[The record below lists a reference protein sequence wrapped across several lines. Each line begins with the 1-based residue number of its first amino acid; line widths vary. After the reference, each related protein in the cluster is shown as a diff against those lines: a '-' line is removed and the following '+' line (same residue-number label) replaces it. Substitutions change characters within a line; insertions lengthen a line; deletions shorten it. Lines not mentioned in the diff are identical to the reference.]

1 MSEIDDLLREFP
13 PGVRERLRSA
23 WERLPESGRAHLT
36 RALQHLPGTLS
47 GWREL
52 MRLALSQV
60 RVATGD
66 KRRVAI
72 VGPANVG
79 KSTLYNQLVRDEAD
93 LAEVSAVP
101 GTTRVSRTAD
111 AGLFAIVD
119 TPGADAAGAV
129 GEAEKDRALASAREA
144 DFLIVV
150 FDAVQGVKRIE
161 QELFR
166 ELANLDRPYVVVLN
180 KVDLLSGD
188 RERTRVVDVAAHTLG
203 LGADQIVACVAKSGK
218 HVEQVLLAVAK
229 AEPEIVAALGAALPT
244 YRRGLS
250 WSVTT
255 KAGAA
260 AAAIALAP
268 LPILDVFP
276 LLALQSSLVLGIAR
290 IYGERI
296 TFVRARELLATFGLG
311 LLGRTLFIE
320 LSKLGGPPGW
330 LLAAA
335 IASSTTVVMGRAAA
349 LWFERGERVR
359 AKDLRAES
367 RTLTKR
373 LLTALKGLGRRRP
386 ARALLKEQ
394 VEAALAEVP
403 AEAPAESTPDQTRT
417 AEP

>member
-1 MSEIDDLLREFP
+1 MSEMDELLREFP
-13 PGVRERLRSA
+13 PGVRERLRSV
-23 WERLPESGRAHLT
+23 WGKLPESARGPLT
-36 RALQHLPGTLS
+36 RALSHLPGTLG

-60 RVATGD
+60 RLAAGD
-66 KRRVAI
+66 KRRIAI

-79 KSTLYNQLVRDEAD
+79 KSTLYNQLVRDQAD

-101 GTTRVSRTAD
+101 GTTRISQTAD
-111 AGLFAIVD
+111 AGLFSVVD

-129 GEAEKDRALASAREA
+129 GEAEKERAFASAREA

-161 QELFR
+161 HELCR
-166 ELANLDRPYVVVLN
+166 ELSGLDRPYVVVLN
-180 KVDLLSGD
+180 KVDLLSGES
-188 RERTRVVDVAAHTLG
+188 ERTRVLESAARTLG
-203 LGADQIVACVAKSGK
+203 LGTDQVVACVAKSGK
-218 HVEQVLLAVAK
+218 HVEDVLLAVAK
-229 AEPEIVAALGAALPT
+229 AEPEIVAALGAALPA
-244 YRRGLS
+244 YRRGLA

-276 LLALQSSLVLGIAR
+276 LLALQASLVLGIAR

-296 TFVRARELLATFGLG
+296 TLVRARELLATFGLG
-311 LLGRTLFIE
+311 LLGRTLFQE

-330 LLAAA
+330 LLASA

-349 LWFERGERVR
+349 LWFERGERAR
-359 AKDLRAES
+359 ASDLRAES

-373 LLTALKGLGRRRP
+373 LLAALKGLGRRRP
-386 ARALLKEQ
+386 PRDVLEREI
-394 VEAALAEVP
+394 EAALP
-403 AEAPAESTPDQTRT
+403 AASDATPK
-417 AEP
+417 P